1 VGWHLLRPAATNGC
15 GCFIDAILL
24 PDSSLFCE
32 ASMVLCAAAAA
43 ECVLYKREFVR
54 LQNLSCRTKSSAL
67 TQTEVMAVGWH
78 LEVSS
83 SH

>member
-15 GCFIDAILL
+15 GCFIDSILL
-24 PDSSLFCE
+24 PDSSLFCD

-43 ECVLYKREFVR
+43 GCVLYKREVVR
-54 LQNLSCRTKSSAL
+54 LQNLSYRTKSAAS
-67 TQTEVMAVGWH
+67 TQTEAMAVDWH